1 VNTRDASTEVV
12 SFRPLGHA
20 DLRALTRWL
29 NAPHVYEWWG
39 AARAEGNLGGA
50 GAHAAT
56 IDDVRAEYGTGID
69 QPGSTAY
76 FVIEA
81 DGAPVGMIQWYR
93 LVDER
98 DYAKEIGE
106 PAEGTA
112 GIDLLIGEAT
122 AVGRG
127 LGPRV
132 IDAFVRTVV
141 FADDDV
147 ARCVAGPEVG
157 NARSIRAF
165 EKAGFRAQRDA
176 VVEGEPEPERVMVR
190 DREPTAGTSE
200 R

>member
-1 VNTRDASTEVV
+1 MNTRDANADVV
-12 SFRPLGHA
+12 SFRPLDHA
-20 DLRALTRWL
+20 DLPTLTRWL
-29 NAPHVYEWWG
+29 NTPHVYAWWG

-50 GAHAAT
+50 GAQLAT
-56 IDDVRAEYGTGID
+56 VEDVRAEYCPAID
-69 QPGSTAY
+69 RPGSTAH

-81 DGAPVGMIQWYR
+81 NGAPVGMIQWYR

-98 DYAKEIGE
+98 EYADAIGE

-112 GIDLLIGEAT
+112 GVDLLIGEEP

-147 ARCVAGPEVG
+147 VRCVAGPEVG
-157 NARSIRAF
+157 NGRSIRAF
-165 EKAGFRAQRDA
+165 EKAGFRAVRDA
-176 VVEGEPEPERVMVR
+176 IVEGEAAPERVMVR
-190 DREPTAGTSE
+190 DRD